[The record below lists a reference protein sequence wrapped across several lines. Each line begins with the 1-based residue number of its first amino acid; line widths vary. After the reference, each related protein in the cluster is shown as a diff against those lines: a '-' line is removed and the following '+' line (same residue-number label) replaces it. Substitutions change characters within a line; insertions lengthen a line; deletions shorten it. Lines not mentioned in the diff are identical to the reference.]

1 MSDAVESHDRSD
13 KKRIA
18 RNAAI
23 ARLSKFIDTHLH
35 KIDWTLL
42 AEMAGVGHILDE
54 PHHERVR
61 RAQYFGDPD
70 YPSAVS
76 RFLQEVFDW
85 DEQSGLLIVSEIS
98 QQEDSNGDS
107 LSQDAKAR
115 LTQILSLFDAE
126 GLEYVAGSKL
136 APIETGKFIDVV
148 WMPDD
153 FYQKLID
160 EVNRAYAYRMPI
172 ALSITIRKL
181 LENLVIDVLRKKY
194 GTAGLTLY
202 YDTSRRRF
210 HDFSVLLKNLE
221 ANQGD
226 FHHISP
232 SLDRTF
238 IDELNRHRETGNSGA
253 HSIDANLAVEQF
265 IADKGRINYLVHL
278 LLRIFQRL

>member
-1 MSDAVESHDRSD
+1 MSDAAESHDRSD

-35 KIDWTLL
+35 NIDWTLL

-85 DEQSGLLIVSEIS
+85 DEQLGLLIVSEIS
-98 QQEDSNGDS
+98 QQQDFGGDS
-107 LSQDAKAR
+107 LSEDAKAL

-126 GLEYVAGSKL
+126 GLDYARL
-136 APIETGKFIDVV
+136 APLAKDKFIAVAWV
-148 WMPDD
+148 PDD
-153 FYQKLID
+153 FYQKIID

-181 LENLVIDVLRKKY
+181 LENLVIDILREKY
-194 GTAGLTLY
+194 GTAHLALY

-210 HDFSVLLKNLE
+210 HDFSVLLQNLDT
-221 ANQGD
+221 NKGD
-226 FHHISP
+226 FHYISS
-232 SLDRTF
+232 SLNSEF
-238 IDELNRHRETGNSGA
+238 MAKLNRYRVTGNAGA
-253 HSIDANLAVEQF
+253 HSIDSNLTIEQF
-265 IADKGRINYLVHL
+265 TADKDSINYLVQL
-278 LLRIFQRL
+278 LLRVFQRL